1 MAASPVVIDN
11 DLSGLSLADVLERL
25 EAGKCG
31 HRAVMEW
38 LRIDSYHELVSI
50 MHFNGR
56 TMPGHRPMIVTD
68 ETMALIRSLPRRVTT
83 AAEDATLAPDPGA
96 QGSNPAPRRR

>member
-1 MAASPVVIDN
+1 MMQASPNVIDN

-31 HRAVMEW
+31 HSAVMEW
-38 LRIDSYHELVSI
+38 LRIDNYHELVET

-56 TMPGHRPMIVTD
+56 TMPGHRPMILTP
-68 ETMALIRSLPRRVTT
+68 ETLTLFSQLPRRTQET
-83 AAEDATLAPDPGA
+83 AVRTPGTGA
-96 QGSNPAPRRR
+96 KIVKPAA